1 MFGIELPSVSNMNG
15 LMLQVS
21 LIRDTNTLGTLR
33 EMLVLIRLWGQ
44 TTPTVLP
51 SITPSAGKIARPS
64 CDEQHLHPCRR
75 FEARLLAVDRTRVS
89 GRNRA

>member
-1 MFGIELPSVSNMNG
+1 MFVIELPSVSNMTG
-15 LMLQVS
+15 LTLQVS
-21 LIRDTNTLGTLR
+21 LVRDTNTLGTLR

-64 CDEQHLHPCRR
+64 CDERRVHPCR
-75 FEARLLAVDRTRVS
+75 
-89 GRNRA
+89 